1 MVKKKIGIYLGV
13 QTFAGGMFQYAQSI
27 LFALSTL
34 NKEEYEITVLFI
46 DEDWRKIL
54 SNSNFNCIKYKNHF
68 IDRFLSNVSM
78 FFNIP
83 YSFSRFIFSK
93 LSLLVRKLDNL
104 NNDIWIF
111 PAQEIFSHCI
121 RSKSIGTIHDLMHR
135 YEKFPEVNSPFRFY
149 FREYRFKG
157 IAQCCSGILV
167 DSDVGKSQVIQA
179 YNIEQSKIYV
189 LPYVAP
195 NYIHN
200 KLEVANFDNLYN
212 LPSKFF
218 FYPAQ
223 FWPHK
228 NHNLLLRAIA
238 ILKKTIPDV
247 ALVLSGGFNHDYK
260 KIYNLS
266 LSLGLKNNITFV
278 GYIPDSHIRGFYIRA
293 RALVMP
299 TFFGPTNIPPLEA
312 LACNC
317 PIAVSKIYGMPDQ
330 LGNSAMYFNP
340 NSVDELV
347 NVLEILWEDDS
358 FCHELIEIGI
368 KWSNSWN
375 FKKFSIQLKQII
387 DNIYIKE
394 KI

>member
-1 MVKKKIGIYLGV
+1 MVKKKIGLYLGV
-13 QTFAGGMFQYAQSI
+13 KTFAGGMFQYAQTI

-34 NKEEYEITVLFI
+34 NEDEYEITVLYI

-54 SNSNFNCIKYKNHF
+54 LKSKFNCIKYS
-68 IDRFLSNVSM
+68 SNYLDIFFSSVSM
-78 FFNIP
+78 FFKIP
-83 YSFSRFIFSK
+83 YSISRHIFS
-93 LSLLVRKLDNL
+93 LASPLVRKLDSL
-104 NNDIWIF
+104 NNDLWIF
-111 PAQEIFSHCI
+111 PAQEIFSHFI

-135 YEKFPEVNSPFRFY
+135 FENFPEVNSRFRYY

-157 IAQCCSGILV
+157 IAKYCSGVLV
-167 DSDVGKSQVIQA
+167 DSEVGKSHVIQA
-179 YNIEQSKIYV
+179 YNIDQSKIFV

-195 NYIHN
+195 SYIHN
-200 KLEVANFDNLYN
+200 KIEDKNFENLYN

-228 NHNLLLRAIA
+228 NHRLLLQAIA
-238 ILKKTIPDV
+238 IIKETIPDV
-247 ALVLSGGFNHDYK
+247 ALVLTGGFSHDYV

-266 LSLGLKNNITFV
+266 RSLGLDNNIMFI
-278 GYIPDSHIRGFYIRA
+278 GYIPDTDIRGFYSRA

-317 PIAVSKIYGMPDQ
+317 PVAVSNIYGMPNQ
-330 LGNSAMYFNP
+330 LGNSALYFNP

-347 NVLEILWEDDS
+347 NVLKILWEDDNL
-358 FCHELIEIGI
+358 CNQLIEFGR
-368 KWSNSWN
+368 KVNDSWDLN
-375 FKKFSIQLKQII
+375 KFSIHLKEII
-387 DNIYIKE
+387 NTILKE
-394 KI
+394 KL